1 MFALALDVRHA
12 IRSLG
17 SRPGFLVA
25 AVLTLAIGIG
35 ANLTVFSLVNAL
47 LLRPLPFGDRSDR
60 VVVLFATH
68 QLQAEDWGWG
78 ESELSYRD
86 LQDYREATSLAGL
99 AGYLPRNFTLSDAEP
114 AERVQGGSV
123 TPDLFGLL
131 GVEPALGRGFRPD
144 DAAPP
149 GLESVV
155 MITDGLWRRR
165 YGADPAIVGRPILVN
180 DLPRTVIGVLPPGFR
195 FPERDDLYM
204 PLRWDDA
211 PRAAR
216 NVNGVGLLTPGVT
229 LPQAQGELDAIAA
242 RLSATYP
249 ESNRG
254 FGVRALTF
262 RDAQVNA
269 AQRGF
274 SATLMG
280 AVAFVLFI
288 ACANLANLLLVRGA
302 SRQREFAVRAAMGA
316 GRGRLVRG
324 MLVESFVLTVPGA
337 GLGLLGALWTLD
349 LVRGSFPEDLPYWIR
364 FDIDGRVLAFTA
376 GLSVVTAVAIGLV
389 PALRASRPDLQAD
402 LKEAGRGA
410 SLGRGQQR
418 LQFALSIGQVAL
430 CLALLVGA
438 NLMVRS
444 FLALQ
449 SADLGFDDRP
459 MLTMRGYLAGD
470 QFDPVAARSAFF
482 SRAASTLR
490 SLPGVTA
497 AAVTTAIPGDDG
509 GGGVR
514 VVIDG
519 RAQVSDEVGA
529 SAIASTE
536 GLFDTLGVSLLD
548 GRPFTPAEVDNPDA
562 RVAIVNR
569 ALATR
574 LWPGGRAVDRRVGFA
589 GADGIDWYR
598 VIGVAPDV
606 QYEEVGEDTD
616 QSRLNVYVP
625 YAANP
630 SRSVAFLLRTAVP
643 PGALA
648 ASARSAL
655 QSLNAG
661 LPLYDVLTMPER
673 RRATTWEQQFFG
685 QMVAVFAGVALL
697 LACLGIY
704 ALLSYAA
711 RRRQAE
717 IGVRLAL
724 GAGPGD
730 IVRLFLRQGGLVAAA
745 GLGLGLGLAF
755 VVSRVLMGVLFGV
768 DAFDPWLYAGTGGA
782 LLTAV
787 LAASYL
793 PARRAGRV
801 DPVIALREE

>member
-1 MFALALDVRHA
+1 VD
-12 IRSLG
+12 
-17 SRPGFLVA
+17 
-25 AVLTLAIGIG
+25 
-35 ANLTVFSLVNAL
+35 
-47 LLRPLPFGDRSDR
+47 
-60 VVVLFATH
+60 
-68 QLQAEDWGWG
+68 
-78 ESELSYRD
+78 
-86 LQDYREATSLAGL
+86 AG
-99 AGYLPRNFTLSDAEP
+99 
-114 AERVQGGSV
+114 
-123 TPDLFGLL
+123 
-131 GVEPALGRGFRPD
+131 
-144 DAAPP
+144 
-149 GLESVV
+149 
-155 MITDGLWRRR
+155 
-165 YGADPAIVGRPILVN
+165 
-180 DLPRTVIGVLPPGFR
+180 
-195 FPERDDLYM
+195 
-204 PLRWDDA
+204 
-211 PRAAR
+211 
-216 NVNGVGLLTPGVT
+216 
-229 LPQAQGELDAIAA
+229 
-242 RLSATYP
+242 
-249 ESNRG
+249 
-254 FGVRALTF
+254 
-262 RDAQVNA
+262 
-269 AQRGF
+269 QRGLG
-274 SATLMG
+274 ATLMG

-349 LVRGSFPEDLPYWIR
+349 LVRGSFPEELPYWIR

-376 GLSVVTAVAIGLV
+376 GLSVVTAIAIGLV

-418 LQFALSIGQVAL
+418 LQLALAIGQVAL

-444 FLALQ
+444 FLALR

-470 QFDPVAARSAFF
+470 QFDPVKARSAFF
-482 SRAASTLR
+482 SRAASALR

-509 GGGVR
+509 AGGVR
-514 VVIDG
+514 LVIDG
-519 RAQVSDEVGA
+519 RVQASDEIGA

-548 GRPFTPAEVDNPDA
+548 GRPFTPAEIDNPDA

-569 ALATR
+569 ALAAR
-574 LWPGGRAVDRRVGFA
+574 LWPGRRAVDRRIGFA
-589 GADGIDWYR
+589 GADGPDWYR
-598 VIGVAPDV
+598 VVGVAPDV

-630 SRSVAFLLRTAVP
+630 SRTVAFLLRTTVP
-643 PGALA
+643 PGELT
-648 ASARSAL
+648 ASAGAAL
-655 QSLNAG
+655 RSLNAS
-661 LPLYDVLTMPER
+661 LPVYDVLTMPAR

-685 QMVAVFAGVALL
+685 EMVAVFAAVALL
-697 LACLGIY
+697 LACLGVY

-711 RRRQAE
+711 RRRQTE

-724 GAGPGD
+724 GADPGA
-730 IVRLFLRQGGLVAAA
+730 IVGLFVRQGGIVGVA
-745 GLGLGLGLAF
+745 GLGVGLLLATA
-755 VVSRVLMGVLFGV
+755 VSRVLSGFLFGV
-768 DAFDPWLYAGTGGA
+768 DAFDPWLYGATGGA
-782 LLTAV
+782 LLTTV

-801 DPVIALREE
+801 DPVVALRAD